1 MSDGM
6 RLAEQIIEEFDA
18 EVGKSAA
25 VQNFYKLASQGNATY
40 REANEA
46 AKEIG
51 KILARAYQKYL
62 GPEQMQ
68 QEQVV
73 YELAREILSPTMYHD
88 HETVSEI
95 AAKAQENM
103 NKKAGIGIK
112 AIRPEFDQSK
122 VDSLAG
128 RIAKEEKFED
138 VSWIFDAP
146 IRNFTQSIVDQTAK
160 ANMEFQGKAG
170 LRPVVVR
177 RTSGRCC
184 AWCLALAGTYEYPGA
199 PKDVF
204 RRHNNCNCTVECNPR
219 GGNAFQNV
227 WNKNEWRYEKDQD
240 AIAERLAL
248 EKTSK
253 RRMLSPDIEDVTAE
267 YIRNAKPKSGTVSID
282 QGVRNEDKEISEW
295 LHKKFGG
302 DIHVLKDVNK
312 QHIKTPDAF
321 WNGKYWEY
329 KNPKTRN
336 AIDKRLKDAV
346 AQLGDEE
353 GGIVLDIT
361 GSTLS
366 REESINVIIR
376 RLPQRLKRTT
386 DVIVKDKDALLRVMR
401 YKKEE

>member
-1 MSDGM
+1 MSDGT

-25 VQNFYKLASQGNATY
+25 VRRFYELAEKGNTTY

-51 KILARAYQKYL
+51 EILARAYQKYL
-62 GPEQMQ
+62 GQEHMP

-88 HETVSEI
+88 HETVAEI
-95 AAKAQENM
+95 AATAQENL
-103 NKKAGIGIK
+103 NKKAGVGIR

-128 RIAKEEKFED
+128 RIAKEEKFKD

-170 LRPVVVR
+170 LRPVVAR

-204 RRHNNCNCTVECNPR
+204 RRHNNCNCTVECNPM
-219 GGNAFQNV
+219 GGSAFQNV
-227 WNKNEWRYEKDQD
+227 WNKNEWRYEKDDGKIKERTQLGTDTLEYSEKVALNQYKSFESYLLNEALREGKELTD
-240 AIAERLAL
+240 AQRRMMEALDAAL
-248 EKTSK
+248 EKLPRYEGVTYRS
-253 RRMLSPDIEDVTAE
+253 LDIAR
-267 YIRNAKPKSGTVSID
+267 IK
-282 QGVRNEDKEISEW
+282 
-295 LHKKFGG
+295 
-302 DIHVLKDVNK
+302 DI
-312 QHIKTPDAF
+312 DAF
-321 WNGKYWEY
+321 W
-329 KNPKTRN
+329 
-336 AIDKRLKDAV
+336 KRYTP
-346 AQLGDEE
+346 GN
-353 GGIVLDIT
+353 IVLEDSYIST
-361 GSTLS
+361 STEVYDESFEIQMIISGKNGRDLRGYTEMENEILYPRNKRFRVTKREGSTLWM
-366 REESINVIIR
+366 EE
-376 RLPQRLKRTT
+376 
-386 DVIVKDKDALLRVMR
+386 KD
-401 YKKEE
+401 